1 MSMNQIGGNHFSA
14 IAASSNKR
22 VEADA
27 VKRHI
32 VSCCCGGRAAHAQ
45 R

>member
-1 MSMNQIGGNHFSA
+1 MP
-14 IAASSNKR
+14 NKR

-27 VKRHI
+27 VKRRI
-32 VSCCCGGRAAHAQ
+32 VSCYCGGRAAHAQ